1 MNPSIEWSDLIA
13 TQQSQVKQHPVF
25 NAIAK
30 GLSLI
35 GNVSPALSGKW
46 LNSLWFKPQSMPL
59 KKEDQSWLNAANTE
73 WITFN
78 DKEIPVYR
86 WGEGPAILCVHGWGG
101 HSGQFTPMIKA
112 LVKKGFEVI
121 AFDAPAHGAATGKR
135 TDLTEFSAI
144 IECII
149 QKEKSSLHI
158 IAHSMGGVASVD
170 VINRGFPV
178 LSLTLMGTP
187 LSLEYIVNLTQ
198 VQMALGRNVMDEHK
212 RLMETKFG
220 SGVWQRF
227 DLLKSNRKLSTPL
240 MLVYDK
246 DDTQVV
252 FEVSGSLQQ
261 HWRHAQSIIS
271 EGLGH
276 NRLMRDEN
284 TISGVL
290 KFLHQST

>member
-1 MNPSIEWSDLIA
+1 MSPSIEWSDLIT
-13 TQQSQVKQHPVF
+13 TQQSQIQQHPVF
-25 NAIAK
+25 NAISK
-30 GLSLI
+30 VLSLM
-35 GNVSPALSGKW
+35 GSVSPALSGKW

-59 KKEDQSWLNAANTE
+59 KEEDKSWLNTANTE
-73 WITFN
+73 WMTFN
-78 DKEIPVYR
+78 DKEIPIYR
-86 WGEGPAILCVHGWGG
+86 WGEGAAILCVHGWGG

-112 LVKKGFEVI
+112 LVKKGFQVI

-135 TDLTEFSAI
+135 TDLTEFSGI

-149 QKEKSSLHI
+149 QKEKSPVHI

-170 VINRGFPV
+170 VINRGFPA

-187 LSLEYIVNLTQ
+187 LSLEYIVKVTQ
-198 VQMALGRNVMDEHK
+198 VQMALGSNIMNAHK

-220 SGVWQRF
+220 RGVWQRF
-227 DLLKSNRKLSTPL
+227 DLLKSNKELATPL

-246 DDTQVV
+246 DDTQIV
-252 FEVSGSLQQ
+252 FEVSGSLQR
-261 HWRHAQSIIS
+261 HWAHARSIIT

-276 NRLMRDEN
+276 NRLLRDEK

-290 KFLHQST
+290 DFLHHST

>member
-1 MNPSIEWSDLIA
+1 MNTSIEWSDLI
-13 TQQSQVKQHPVF
+13 TQQQSNVQQHPVF
-25 NAIAK
+25 NAISK
-30 GLSLI
+30 VLSLT
-35 GNVSPALSGKW
+35 GSVSPTLSGKW

-59 KKEDQSWLNAANTE
+59 KKEDKSWLSTANTE
-73 WITFN
+73 WVPFN
-78 DKEIPVYR
+78 DMEIPVYR
-86 WGEGPAILCVHGWGG
+86 WGKGPSILCVHGWGG
-101 HSGQFTPMIKA
+101 HSGQFTPMMKE
-112 LVKKGFEVI
+112 LVKKGFQVI
-121 AFDAPAHGAATGKR
+121 AFDAPAHGAAAGKR

-149 QKEKSSLHI
+149 QREKSPLHI

-170 VINRGFPV
+170 VINRGFPA

-198 VQMALGRNVMDEHK
+198 VQMALESNVMNAHK

-220 SGVWQRF
+220 SGVWQRY
-227 DLLKSNRKLSTPL
+227 DLLKSNQDLAAPL

-252 FEVSGSLQQ
+252 FEVSGSLKK
-261 HWRHAQSIIS
+261 HWAHARSILT

-276 NRLMRDEN
+276 NRLLRDEN
-284 TISGVL
+284 TIKGIL
-290 KFLHQST
+290 DFLHQST